1 MKTIF
6 KSVIIGSTALAMM
19 AASPA
24 AFAGETLEIRDFIG
38 TITWSNGPLSV
49 EATKNTGDTQISG
62 RSSILV
68 EGGIEKI
75 NGRDCGSSYGRYD
88 LNWFGK
94 RKEGRIGG
102 YKNLEEYPELN
113 ITLPRDATLLI
124 QNSVV
129 FTDGTPDIS
138 NVELELR
145 HCGNVTL
152 GNIENTLALDG
163 RGSADVTVANTGQ
176 IVASL
181 RGSGDLEGGNSGD
194 VLIESH
200 GSGDIDLDDLA
211 SLEISLHGSGDLEV
225 GDIVGT
231 VDISSH
237 GSGDVDLNHVK
248 GGLSY
253 SGHGSGDFD
262 ASSVSGAK
270 IYLKSHG
277 SGDVDIGGGEVG
289 SLDITARGSAT
300 IEYSGEAE
308 TANLQASGSGDIF
321 VEHVLGDAT
330 LKTSGSGDI
339 DIDQRG

>member
-1 MKTIF
+1 MKPIF
-6 KSVIIGSTALAMM
+6 KSAIIGSIALAMM
-19 AASPA
+19 AVSPV

-49 EATKNTGDTQISG
+49 EVTKNAGDTQISG

-68 EGGIEKI
+68 DGGIEKI

-88 LNWFGK
+88 LDWFGK
-94 RKEGRIGG
+94 RKEGRFGG
-102 YKNLEEYPELN
+102 YKNLEDYPELN
-113 ITLPRDATLLI
+113 ITLSRDATLLI

-129 FTDGTPDIS
+129 FTDGTPDFS

-145 HCGNVTL
+145 HCGDVTL
-152 GNIENTLALDG
+152 GNVENTLALDG
-163 RGSADVTVANTGQ
+163 RGSADVTVGNTGQ
-176 IVASL
+176 IAARL

-194 VLIESH
+194 VLIKSH
-200 GSGDIDLDDLA
+200 GSGDVDLGELS
-211 SLEISLHGSGDLEV
+211 SLEISLHGSGDLDT
-225 GDIVGT
+225 GYIIGT

-253 SGHGSGDFD
+253 SGHGSGDLEVT
-262 ASSVSGAK
+262 SVSGSSL
-270 IYLKSHG
+270 YLKSHG
-277 SGDVDIGGGEVG
+277 SGDVDIGGGEVR

-321 VEHVLGDAT
+321 VDRVLGDAT
-330 LKTSGSGDI
+330 VKSSGSGDI
-339 DIDQRG
+339 DIGDRG